1 MMSQPGIT
9 NYLVA
14 AAAFLA
20 LFGPRPATGQ
30 LLSFGV
36 KGGVPLTDA
45 TEGNFSSPAMK
56 RYVVGPTA
64 ELKLPFSFAFEADAL
79 YRRTGYD
86 MTVRDF
92 GLTSGTQ
99 VRANSWEFPLLVKHY
114 MGPSLLPLRLYL
126 SGGYVVRKTSG
137 VDGSV
142 HTFGTDSVS
151 GQVIDTTAHYDGS
164 YLRQDDP
171 THGLA
176 VGGGARLHLGP
187 LHISPEIRYTRW
199 AGIALSDQQSHGVF
213 AQSTQNQLD
222 VLVGLTF

>member
-1 MMSQPGIT
+1 MMSREGIT
-9 NYLVA
+9 NYLIA
-14 AAAFLA
+14 AATFLA
-20 LFGPRPATGQ
+20 LFGPHPAAGQ

-86 MTVRDF
+86 LTVSNF
-92 GLTSGTQ
+92 GLTSVTQ

-151 GQVIDTTAHYDGS
+151 GQVIDTTVHYDGS
-164 YLRQDDP
+164 NLRQDDP

-199 AGIALSDQQSHGVF
+199 TGIGLNDQQSHGVS
-213 AQSTQNQLD
+213 AQSTQNQVDL
-222 VLVGLTF
+222 LVGLTF